1 MQTNEKTNRENKE
14 GWLKTWNWSCRIEYG
29 LEGSGGERREDG
41 LLIFCCKLM
50 VGLSLVFS
58 LN

>member
-14 GWLKTWNWSCRIEYG
+14 GWVKTWNWSCRIEYG
-29 LEGSGGERREDG
+29 LGGSGGETREEG

-50 VGLSLVFS
+50 VGLRL
-58 LN
+58 